1 MQRDSSNGEQELATV
16 SFYSPVQEFI
26 PLVEDRMRE
35 QAIGHHPDLRA
46 AMNHLLD
53 AGGKRVRPII
63 CLLAGGMLG
72 AGREKSI
79 TLAAA
84 VELLHTATLVHDD
97 MIDGA
102 LLRRGIPTINASWSP
117 GATILT
123 GDFIFARAAKLA
135 AETDSIEVM
144 NLFAKTLSTI
154 VNGEVTQMF
163 SSKGLVSR
171 PNYFERIYA
180 KTASMFELA
189 ASAPVFLAGFGE
201 QTFEAL
207 RTYGYE
213 VGMAFQIMDDILDFT
228 SEESNIGK
236 PAGSD
241 LRNGLITLPALHY
254 LEQFPGEEGIVNLA
268 NGRMRAEEDIE
279 RLIENIRDSGAVSA
293 AADEAKGFVDRGLL
307 ALGEMPDC
315 PERLALEELAHYVVQ
330 RAN

>member
-1 MQRDSSNGEQELATV
+1 M
-16 SFYSPVQEFI
+16 SFYSPVQEYI
-26 PLVEDRMRE
+26 SLVEERMRE
-35 QAIGHHPDLRA
+35 QAQGHHPDLRA

-53 AGGKRVRPII
+53 AGGKRVRPIV

-163 SSKGLVSR
+163 SSKGLASR
-171 PNYFERIYA
+171 TDYFERIYA

-201 QTFEAL
+201 QTFESL

-213 VGMAFQIMDDILDFT
+213 VGMAFQIMDDILDFI

-241 LRNGLITLPALHY
+241 LRNGLITLPALCY
-254 LEQFPGEEGIVNLA
+254 MENSPGDTGILDLA
-268 NGRMRAEEDIE
+268 NGRMRSDIDIE
-279 RLIENIRDSGAVSA
+279 QLIESIRESGAIQA
-293 AADEAKGFVDRGLL
+293 ATEEAGTFIERGLL
-307 ALGEMPDC
+307 ALSDMPEC
-315 PERLALEELAHYVVQ
+315 PERAALEDLAHYVVQ
-330 RAN
+330 RGN